1 MNLSLVEIAEVPD
14 GVVTVIST
22 VATDE
27 TAGDTAVIELGELTV
42 KLDAAILPKSTEVTL
57 VKSEP
62 VIFTVVPPVVGPD
75 EGVIELTDGGG
86 GANPTIATPIVEVF
100 PCPTAKQNVEL
111 VQETP

>member
-57 VKSEP
+57 IKSEP
-62 VIFTVVPPVVGPD
+62 VIFTVVPPVEGPD
-75 EGVIELTDGGG
+75 EGVIELTDGG
-86 GANPTIATPIVEVF
+86 TIPRITAPIVGVL

-111 VQETP
+111 LQDTP